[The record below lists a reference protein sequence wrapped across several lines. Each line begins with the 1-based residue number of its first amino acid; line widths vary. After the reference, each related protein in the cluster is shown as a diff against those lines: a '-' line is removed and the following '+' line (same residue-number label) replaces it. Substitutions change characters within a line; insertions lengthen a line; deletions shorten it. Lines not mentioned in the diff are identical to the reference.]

1 MSKERGMG
9 GGGVGGAGV
18 KLTPPEKSTVK
29 KPSVIRIKIENWNK
43 NKLNTLIKRVQT
55 ATNTIQLL

>member
-1 MSKERGMG
+1 MSEERGMG
-9 GGGVGGAGV
+9 GEAGV

-29 KPSVIRIKIENWNK
+29 KPSVIRIKIENCNK

>member
-1 MSKERGMG
+1 MGKERGM
-9 GGGVGGAGV
+9 GAGV

-29 KPSVIRIKIENWNK
+29 KLSVIRIKIENWNK